1 MKSIFNKIEIENF
14 IDRLNQL
21 KPDSQPLW
29 GKMSA
34 VQMLAH
40 CNVTYEMLYEDKH
53 PKPGFLMKL
62 MLKAFVKNSVVN
74 EKMYPKNSRTAPQFI
89 ISDHRNFENEK
100 LRLINFMKRTQEEGS
115 ESFEGKESHSFGK
128 LTSQEWNNM
137 MVKHL
142 EHHFGQFGI

>member
-1 MKSIFNKIEIENF
+1 
-14 IDRLNQL
+14 
-21 KPDSQPLW
+21 
-29 GKMSA
+29 
-34 VQMLAH
+34 
-40 CNVTYEMLYEDKH
+40 MLYENKH

-62 MLKAFVKNSVVN
+62 MLKTFVKNSVVN

-100 LRLINFMKRTQEEGS
+100 HRLINFMKRAQEEGPA
-115 ESFEGKESHSFGK
+115 SFEGKESHSFGK